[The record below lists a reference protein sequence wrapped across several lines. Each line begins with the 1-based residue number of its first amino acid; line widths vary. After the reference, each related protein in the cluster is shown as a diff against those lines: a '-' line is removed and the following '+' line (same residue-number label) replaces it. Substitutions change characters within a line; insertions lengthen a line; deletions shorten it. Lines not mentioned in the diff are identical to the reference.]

1 MIPATEP
8 GAVLLVAVVCASILV
23 LAEVLHRAFAL
34 EPEWTR
40 KLAHVLMGLTAA
52 AFPWLFREPRSVLLL
67 CALFAG
73 VLGASRAL
81 SGLPSIHRVGRRTEG
96 ALWFPVAVAW
106 VFLAARGRVDLY
118 VPPMLL
124 LALADP
130 AAAVVGR
137 GRHTHRVRAGHPKTV
152 EGSLAFFLVACEC
165 LLVAS
170 SLTMPLPAS
179 DLFAC
184 AVAIAGVLTAVE
196 VVSPAGSDN
205 FLVPV
210 VAFLLLRAT
219 ASDGAPVA
227 VGVLSAAAA
236 LAVGFVQQAWWERAH
251 A

>member
-1 MIPATEP
+1 MITATEHS
-8 GAVLLVAVVCASILV
+8 AVLAVMAVCTGILV
-23 LAEVLHRAFAL
+23 LAEALHRALAL

-52 AFPWLFREPRSVLLL
+52 AFPWVFRDSRSVLLV
-67 CALFAG
+67 CAVFAA

-96 ALWFPVAVAW
+96 ALWFPLAVAW
-106 VFLAARGRVDLY
+106 VFVAARGRSDLY
-118 VPPMLL
+118 VTPMLV

-137 GRHTHRVRAGHPKTV
+137 GRDTHRLQAGRPKTI
-152 EGSLAFFLVACEC
+152 EGSLAFFVVACEC
-165 LLVAS
+165 LLVGL
-170 SLTMPLPAS
+170 SLTMPLRPGE
-179 DLFAC
+179 LFAC
-184 AVAIAGVLTAVE
+184 TIAIAAVLTGVE
-196 VVSPAGSDN
+196 VLSPAGSDN

-219 ASDGAPVA
+219 ASDGAAVA
-227 VGVLSAAAA
+227 AGVLSVAAA
-236 LAVGFVQQAWWERAH
+236 LAVGLAQQARSERAH